1 MASLRKPLKE
11 NISFLKEKIFPLRIK
26 IKILKGKYHISS
38 IPIFRAFE
46 KIEMNV
52 EQYLHG
58 CSYASSSVSSS
69 FNDSRISTKGL
80 WKVLKR
86 WSISLRCSSSS
97 SQRLISPFW

>member
-1 MASLRKPLKE
+1 MKKPLKE
-11 NISFLKEKIFPLRIK
+11 NISFLKENKFSLKDK

-52 EQYLHG
+52 ELYLHG
-58 CSYASSSVSSS
+58 CSCSYASSSVSSS